1 MALAQVVYHISRD
14 ADFAT
19 SMRSDPEST
28 LAAKGWSLTK
38 EELAF
43 LTSVLKRET
52 FDKVDVKHLSRALA
66 TPWRW

>member
-19 SMRSDPEST
+19 RMRSDPEST
-28 LAAKGWSLTK
+28 LAAKGWRLTK

-43 LTSVLKRET
+43 LMTVLKRET
-52 FDKVDVKHLSRALA
+52 FDKVDVEHLAKAVA
-66 TPWRW
+66 TPWRF

>member
-14 ADFAT
+14 ADFAAH
-19 SMRSDPEST
+19 MRTDPEST

-43 LTSVLKRET
+43 LMSVLKRET
-52 FDKVDVKHLSRALA
+52 FDKVDVEHLAVKFM
-66 TPWRW
+66 TPWRR